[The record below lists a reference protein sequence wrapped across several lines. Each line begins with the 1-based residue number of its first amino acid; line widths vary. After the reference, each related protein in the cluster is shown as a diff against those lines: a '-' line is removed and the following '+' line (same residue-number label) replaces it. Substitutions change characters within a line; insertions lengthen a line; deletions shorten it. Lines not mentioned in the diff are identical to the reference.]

1 VRQQRRTYCELCA
14 DTGRVTV
21 WHQQC
26 LDAYRDLRLHADEGE
41 TPTLPRKDHRSCAVA
56 CGCGSGA
63 PFRWLPTYSEAV
75 HLFFHTTAADRQ
87 MALEQWFEDH
97 FANTVE
103 MRNGSQVADRTSG
116 RERNGA

>member
-1 VRQQRRTYCELCA
+1 MRQQRRTYCELCN
-14 DTGRVTV
+14 DTGRVIV

-26 LDAYRDLRLHADEGE
+26 LDAYRDMRLHADAGE
-41 TPTLPRKDHRSCAVA
+41 TPILPRKDHRSCAVA

-75 HLFFHTTAADRQ
+75 HLCYHTLAAEREL
-87 MALEQWFEDH
+87 ALEQWFEDK

-103 MRNGSQVADRTSG
+103 MRNGIQMETRY
-116 RERNGA
+116 